1 MPRQGEVLTDQPEAL
16 EESLS
21 ACRVAKSPHASLA
34 FAGRLMT
41 VFGAVIHADSGL
53 HEHVLDVGEF
63 GNIGYGRWLTAQ
75 LVGDDL
81 SRYRAGT
88 QHSLEE
94 PFGRSLIT
102 PLL

>member
-1 MPRQGEVLTDQPEAL
+1 MYGVSGGCSKPEAL

-21 ACRVAKSPHASLA
+21 ACLVAKSPHASLT

-41 VFGAVIHADSGL
+41 VFGAVVHAGRDL

-63 GNIGYGRWLTAQ
+63 GNIGHGRRVTAK
-75 LVGDDL
+75 LVDDDP

-94 PFGRSLIT
+94 PFGRSLVA